1 MLRYIYI
8 IILLS
13 YNIAIAES
21 GLTVNYNWEVNLTDK
36 DLNHIV
42 NWAKQTREK
51 KMIILRAIDAELQR
65 ETSSIK
71 CAELKEMAKKLRA
84 EIFELN
90 ERYIKIISVE
100 APEIVGRISK

>member
-21 GLTVNYNWEVNLTDK
+21 GLTVNYNWGVNLTDK

-42 NWAKQTREK
+42 TWAKQTREK

-71 CAELKEMAKKLRA
+71 CAELKEIAKKLRA

>member
-42 NWAKQTREK
+42 TWAKQTREK

-71 CAELKEMAKKLRA
+71 RAELKEIANKS
-84 EIFELN
+84 FFF
-90 ERYIKIISVE
+90 IKIPSLLKYIYQYKILIE
-100 APEIVGRISK
+100 